1 MTDLFHQMLSP
12 WTTKRL
18 ARIEISFIV
27 QLDPAKTWPILV
39 FLIVLVLSY
48 FGLTLRF
55 QFGIECGIPMV
66 PIFLI
71 LESVLIGP
79 LIATLSWV
87 RRTSL
92 EKLVWLILICK
103 SIDYFMTAHVRSKCV
118 KGIFIMMKCGTFLAQ
133 ICILTK
139 GLPFP

>member
-27 QLDPAKTWPILV
+27 QLDPAKSWPILV
-39 FLIVLVLSY
+39 FLIFLVLSY
-48 FGLTLRF
+48 FGLTWRF
-55 QFGIECGIPMV
+55 QFGIECGIPIV

-87 RRTSL
+87 LRTSL

-103 SIDYFMTAHVRSKCV
+103 SRDDFMAAHVRSNCV
-118 KGIFIMMKCGTFLAQ
+118 KSILEMMKWETFETK
-133 ICILTK
+133 ICILTI
-139 GLPFP
+139 GLPFT